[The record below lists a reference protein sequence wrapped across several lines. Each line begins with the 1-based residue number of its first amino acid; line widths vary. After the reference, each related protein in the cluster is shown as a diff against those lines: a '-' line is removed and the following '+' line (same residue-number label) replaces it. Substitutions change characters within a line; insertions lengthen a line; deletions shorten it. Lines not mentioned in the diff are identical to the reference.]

1 MESNTNYSDPQVFT
15 KEQAGVRNSFVA
27 KVFSWMFAALIITAV
42 VSFLFGSQESLT
54 RLLYNVETGSMNI
67 LGWIVMF
74 APVGLVLLMSFGYN
88 KMSAT
93 TMSIVFIL
101 YSALMGASLGFI
113 FLVYQLGTIGL
124 AFIVTAGMFAVMA
137 IAGYTTKMDLTKFGN
152 ILMIALVAIVIGSL
166 VNMFMRNDT
175 MDFIICIVGVL
186 VFTGL
191 IAYDMQRIKQNA
203 EYAMANPE
211 AGKKMAVF
219 SALSLYLDFINL
231 FLMLLRLFGRNE

>member
-1 MESNTNYSDPQVFT
+1 MEQNTNYSEPQVFT

-42 VSFLFGSQESLT
+42 VSFLFGSQESLI
-54 RLLYNVETGSMNI
+54 RLLYNESGMTI

-74 APVGLVLLMSFGYN
+74 APVGLVLLMSLGYN
-88 KMSAT
+88 KLSAT
-93 TMSIVFIL
+93 AMSVIFII
-101 YSALMGASLGFI
+101 YAALMGASLGFI

-124 AFIVTAGMFAVMA
+124 AFIVTAGMFAIMA

-152 ILMIALVAIVIGSL
+152 ILMIALVAIVIGSV